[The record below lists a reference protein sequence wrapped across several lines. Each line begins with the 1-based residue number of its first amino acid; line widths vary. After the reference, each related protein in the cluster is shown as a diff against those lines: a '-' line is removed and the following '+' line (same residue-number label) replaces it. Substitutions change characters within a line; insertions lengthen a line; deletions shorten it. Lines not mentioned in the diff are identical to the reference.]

1 MKKIRN
7 KKLYK
12 EFYVN
17 NDQLLTPKQ
26 QENYNNEGTYLIEAN
41 QDEIDNAKDLFKKNK
56 KCEHHLVYDKAG
68 FVYDFRFCG
77 ICGKEISII

>member
-1 MKKIRN
+1 M

-12 EFYVN
+12 EINAN
-17 NDQLLTPKQ
+17 NNELLTSEQ
-26 QENYNNEGTYLIEAN
+26 QENYNNECTYLIEAN

-68 FVYDFRFCG
+68 FAYDFRFCG
-77 ICGKEISII
+77 ICGKEIGTI